1 MRRSSSGFTLLEV
14 LIAMAIFA
22 ILGLASNQ
30 MLRSVSGV
38 EREMSQQTLAYRELI
53 KLFGIIDRDLS
64 QLIYRGVRDEFGD
77 PIAAVSV
84 NQGRYPLE
92 FSRSGWRNPLERA
105 RSDLQ
110 RVAYEVNGDKLQRLI
125 WLVLD
130 RAEDT
135 EPKVQTLLSN
145 VIDFKVRVI
154 KPDGQRQE
162 VITAEDGD
170 EVPVALEVKVT
181 TERWG
186 ELARVIDL
194 PDYLPLLPGG
204 VSGDRNERD
213 TSEPAPVDEQE
224 PAPSPVPLSLISGQ
238 EVPARAT

>member
-1 MRRSSSGFTLLEV
+1 MRRSISGFTLLEV
-14 LIAMAIFA
+14 LIAMTIFA

-38 EREMSQQTLAYRELI
+38 EREMSEQTLAYRELI
-53 KLFGIIDRDLS
+53 KFFGMIDRDLS
-64 QLIYRGVRDEFGD
+64 QLIYRSVRDEFGD

-92 FSRSGWRNPLERA
+92 FSRSGWRNPLLRA

-110 RVAYEVNGDKLQRLI
+110 RIAYEVNGDKLQRVI

-135 EPKVQTLLSN
+135 EPKVQTLLSG
-145 VIDFKVRVI
+145 VIDFQVRII

-170 EVPVALEVKVT
+170 EVPIALELKVT

-186 ELARVIDL
+186 ELDRIIDL
-194 PDYLPLLPGG
+194 PDFLPLLPGG
-204 VSGDRNERD
+204 ARADQDETES
-213 TSEPAPVDEQE
+213 SAPVPEEIRE
-224 PAPSPVPLSLISGQ
+224 PPPLSSKIDQ
-238 EVPARAT
+238 EVSPRAS

>member
-1 MRRSSSGFTLLEV
+1 MRRSNSGFTLLEV

-30 MLRSVSGV
+30 MLRSVSGI
-38 EREMSQQTLAYRELI
+38 EREMSQQTHAYRELI

-84 NQGRYPLE
+84 NQERYPLE

-110 RVAYEVNGDKLQRLI
+110 RVAYEVNGDKLQRVI

-135 EPKVQTLLSN
+135 EPKIQTLLSD
-145 VIDFKVRVI
+145 VIDFKVQVI

-162 VITAEDGD
+162 LITAEDGD

-204 VSGDRNERD
+204 APGDEGELEIPEPGPEKV
-213 TSEPAPVDEQE
+213 SEPAP
-224 PAPSPVPLSLISGQ
+224 LSLTAAQ
-238 EVPARAT
+238 EAFTGAP

>member
-1 MRRSSSGFTLLEV
+1 
-14 LIAMAIFA
+14 MA
-22 ILGLASNQ
+22 
-30 MLRSVSGV
+30 
-38 EREMSQQTLAYRELI
+38 
-53 KLFGIIDRDLS
+53 
-64 QLIYRGVRDEFGD
+64 
-77 PIAAVSV
+77 
-84 NQGRYPLE
+84 
-92 FSRSGWRNPLERA
+92 LERA

-170 EVPVALEVKVT
+170 ELPVGIEIRITTKLWGDLIRRVNLPEYIPFGMQGGTGALEAENNVNDIET
-181 TERWG
+181 DQNDEF
-186 ELARVIDL
+186 D
-194 PDYLPLLPGG
+194 
-204 VSGDRNERD
+204 
-213 TSEPAPVDEQE
+213 PASQ
-224 PAPSPVPLSLISGQ
+224 PLSPSLD
-238 EVPARAT
+238 ERAL